1 VINPSK
7 KRINI
12 KLTEENNYTIG
23 GEIYNLPQNNNYK
36 ITRLIKG
43 DLPNTNIL
51 VKCIDDNKDHKIN
64 LKLVED
70 NEIFYDETE
79 NKSERSYATLLITP
93 AISKYKQN
101 KLVELFNEFLNK
113 KREEYHSLFLSN
125 YREST
130 NIARKRISFDLVYK
144 IVNYLLS
151 ELY

>member
-1 VINPSK
+1 VIYPSK
-7 KRINI
+7 KTINI
-12 KLTEENNYTIG
+12 KLSEENNYTIG

-43 DLPNTNIL
+43 DIPNTNIL